1 MSSFKITGPGF
12 YLDREGDRVEVVGRS
27 VQDMSMPWVGF
38 GSLGE
43 LNQWND
49 NGHCVDDDCKFS
61 GDIVAVYG
69 AQLMRAGE
77 YCEVGQ

>member
-12 YLDREGDRVEVVGRS
+12 YRDREGDRVEVVGRS
-27 VQDMSMPWVGF
+27 VEERMFPWVGF

-43 LNQWND
+43 LTQWND
-49 NGHCVDDDCKFS
+49 NGRCVGDDCDFS
-61 GDIVAVYG
+61 GDIVAVDG